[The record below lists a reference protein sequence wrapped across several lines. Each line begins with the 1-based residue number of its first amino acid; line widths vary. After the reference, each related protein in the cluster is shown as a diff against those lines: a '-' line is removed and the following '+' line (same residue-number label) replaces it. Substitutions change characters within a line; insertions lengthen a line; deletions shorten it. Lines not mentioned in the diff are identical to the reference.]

1 MEMEEQSNLQS
12 YISYCCDRC
21 NYKSKCNFDMEI
33 HSCNPTA
40 PSGNQEEVGNLK
52 FLLYLEKFKNKIYV
66 NIIKRNT
73 SIDIDDINVNDI
85 DNGMVICNEIKNNI
99 PLFFHD
105 CNDKTRTINK
115 NLQEETKVEITKKP
129 RYRSIKVESENKAE
143 IRVEIKTENN
153 KTNKGEIS
161 KLREETDSKIN
172 IDDIQLEFTDILND
186 IEQNKVQTKYNK
198 YLTDLK
204 NKRLKL
210 FHNFTIQDYSQ
221 IIQKHIE
228 ILEKS
233 FKKKDIPDK
242 KIKTL
247 VMKSLSPLESRLIS
261 YTNYHNTSIEVDEMD
276 MLLTSISKLN
286 NNTNEYE
293 SFDNGRFMKN
303 LSNYSCALFT
313 FDNLIN
319 HILFN
324 TNGYNNYIY
333 VHMKNDKKNEIFRF
347 YYLDS
352 ISKGKRIWTMDCRL
366 EGLVSSITNNIL
378 PYMITMFRKLYRD
391 TFQDNHYR
399 SNYNSYSQLT
409 EIDCEQLFKNIFIVG
424 HHKRFRNY
432 LMNKIIEKSTYVP
445 TEIDKF
451 NMTSDDGLQRK
462 RYNDETETDFGE
474 IINQLFDNIS
484 FEEVVELY
492 KNKKT
497 SYDQVTNL

>member
-1 MEMEEQSNLQS
+1 MEMEEQTTLQS
-12 YISYCCDRC
+12 HISYFCDRC
-21 NYKSKCNFDMEI
+21 NYKSKCNFDMEN
-33 HSCNPTA
+33 HPCNPTTT
-40 PSGNQEEVGNLK
+40 PLGNQEELGNLK
-52 FLLYLEKFKNKIYV
+52 FLLYLEKFKNKMYI

-85 DNGMVICNEIKNNI
+85 DKDMVICNEIKNNI

-115 NLQEETKVEITKKP
+115 NLQEENKIETIKKHN
-129 RYRSIKVESENKAE
+129 RYRSIKVVTEGKIESKQEGKQE
-143 IRVEIKTENN
+143 GKVQ
-153 KTNKGEIS
+153 IS
-161 KLREETDSKIN
+161 KLREEIDSKIN
-172 IDDIQLEFTDILND
+172 IEEIQVQFTDILND

-198 YLTDLK
+198 LLTDLK

-210 FHNFTIQDYSQ
+210 FPIFTIQDYSQ

-228 ILEKS
+228 ILEAC
-233 FKKKDIPDK
+233 FKRKDIPDK

-247 VMKSLSPLESRLIS
+247 VMKSLSPLDSRLIS
-261 YTNYHNTSIEVDEMD
+261 YPNYHNTSIEVDEMD

-286 NNTNEYE
+286 SNIEDYVP
-293 SFDNGRFMKN
+293 FDNGRFMKH
-303 LSNYSCALFT
+303 LSNYSCALFS

-324 TNGYNNYIY
+324 PNGYNNYIY

-347 YYLDS
+347 YYLEA

-366 EGLVSSITNNIL
+366 EGIVTNITNIIL
-378 PYMITMFRKLYRD
+378 SYMINMFRKLYRD

-409 EIDCEQLFKNIFIVG
+409 EIDCEQLFKNIFMIG
-424 HHKRFRNY
+424 HNKRFRTY
-432 LMNKIIEKSTYVP
+432 LMNKIIEKATYVP

-451 NMTSDDGLQRK
+451 NMTSDDGLQKK
-462 RYNDETETDFGE
+462 RYNDEIETDFGE
-474 IINQLFDNIS
+474 IISQLFDNIS
-484 FEEVVELY
+484 FEEIVELY

-497 SYDQVTNL
+497 SYEQATNL